1 MLILLCISIFLILYT
16 YFGYLFLVI
25 IMGRLRN
32 KIIHKSDFTPNVAF
46 MISAYNEE
54 KGIEEKLLNTL
65 SIDYPKE
72 KFEIIVVSDGSTDK
86 TDEIVKNY
94 ASQGVRLIRV
104 EGRVGKTEARNI
116 AIKMIKS
123 EIVIFSDGTTEYDKK
138 SVQVL
143 VRNFSDSSV
152 GMVSGHLKYIDPA
165 KSQVGAAQKLFWKYE
180 SIIKKSQTKMGTL
193 TGSIG
198 CITAFRRTLY
208 THLPA
213 NVIEDF
219 TGPLFIVKQ
228 GFRVVF
234 EEEAI
239 CYELT
244 TQKSSNEWNMRV
256 RVIRGGMTGLLFA
269 RGVLNPFRYPFAS
282 FQLISHKLLRWFVP
296 IFLITAMVSNVL
308 LVLQGDACVYISIL
322 LVLQCLFYTSALMAF
337 GLEKCGIHFK
347 IIGIPLY
354 FVIVNSASFVAIYKT
369 MTSTLG
375 STWET
380 ER

>member
-1 MLILLCISIFLILYT
+1 MLILLCISIFLIFYT

-25 IMGRLRN
+25 FLGRLRN
-32 KIIHKSDFTPNVAF
+32 KIIQKSRFTPDVAF

-54 KGIEEKLLNTL
+54 KGIEEKLINTL
-65 SIDYPKE
+65 AIDYPKE
-72 KFEIIVVSDGSTDK
+72 NFEIIVVSDGCSDK
-86 TDEIVKNY
+86 TDEIVKSY
-94 ASQGVRLIRV
+94 ASQGVKLIRV
-104 EGRVGKTEARNI
+104 EGRVGKTEARNV
-116 AIKMIKS
+116 AIKMVDS
-123 EIVIFSDGTTEYDKK
+123 EIIVFSDGTTEYESN
-138 SVQVL
+138 SVKML
-143 VRNFSDSSV
+143 VRNFSDKSV
-152 GMVSGHLKYIDPA
+152 GMVSGHLKYTDPT
-165 KSQVGAAQKLFWKYE
+165 KSQVGAAQKIFWKYE

-198 CITAFRRTLY
+198 CITAFRRCLY

-269 RGVLNPFRYPFAS
+269 RGVLNPFKYPFAS

-296 IFLITAMVSNVL
+296 IFLLTAMISNVI
-308 LVLQGDACVYISIL
+308 LVLQSDAFVYLNIL
-322 LVLQCLFYTSALMAF
+322 LALQCLFYTFALMAF
-337 GLEKCGIHFK
+337 ILEKFGIHIK

-369 MTSTLG
+369 MTSSLG
-375 STWET
+375 ATWET